1 VAAAYNATT
10 RTNRLKAVRDQV
22 DSKTWVD
29 GSGAGSAG
37 SLVLGTSALSG
48 ATGVLATVPLP
59 NPGSTVSGDVLTIA
73 GLPLSAAASAAG
85 TIAKAELRN
94 NAGTAILTGLS
105 AGTSGSDVT
114 VNTTTT
120 TVGQTV
126 TVTAAAITHPT

>member
-10 RTNRLKAVRDQV
+10 RTNRLKAVRDQI

-29 GSGAGSAG
+29 ASGAGSAG

-48 ATGVLATVPLP
+48 ATGVLATVALQ

-73 GLPLSAAASAAG
+73 GLPLSVAASAAG

-94 NAGTAILTGLS
+94 NAGTAILTGLT

>member
-1 VAAAYNATT
+1 
-10 RTNRLKAVRDQV
+10 
-22 DSKTWVD
+22 
-29 GSGAGSAG
+29 
-37 SLVLGTSALSG
+37 LVLGTSALSG
-48 ATGVLATVPLP
+48 ATGVLATVALQ

-73 GLPLSAAASAAG
+73 GLPLSVAASAAG

-94 NAGTAILTGLS
+94 NAGTAILTGLT